1 VSQVKAAGK
10 AVLVEMASGSDGA
23 KSGTMSG
30 AAGEQGV
37 DTAVM
42 ALANGT
48 AEGHMIMQATPL
60 LQSVGAKRKH
70 LQNGQ

>member
-1 VSQVKAAGK
+1 MKAAGK
-10 AVLVEMASGSDGA
+10 AALLEMASGSGSA
-23 KSGTMSG
+23 NPGTISG
-30 AAGEQGV
+30 AAGQQGF
-37 DTAVM
+37 DAAVV

-48 AEGHMIMQATPL
+48 AEGHEIVQATPL